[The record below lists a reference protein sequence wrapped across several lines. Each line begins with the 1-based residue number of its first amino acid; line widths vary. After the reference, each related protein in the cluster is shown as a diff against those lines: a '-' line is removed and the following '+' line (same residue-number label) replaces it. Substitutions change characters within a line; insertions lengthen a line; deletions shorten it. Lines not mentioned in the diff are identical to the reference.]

1 MIDFNLNQKFDVI
14 ICMFSSIGY
23 LKTYD
28 NLEKALNNFSRHLNK
43 GGVAIIEPWFT
54 KKDYEI
60 GRPGMVVYDSDDVKI
75 ARLNVAMAKGNIS
88 IMEMHHLIAER
99 GKPVKS
105 IVSKEELGMFE
116 TPAFLKIM
124 KRAGFSAKFI
134 DKKPWERRGIFVGI
148 KK

>member
-1 MIDFNLNQKFDVI
+1 
-14 ICMFSSIGY
+14 
-23 LKTYD
+23 
-28 NLEKALNNFSRHLNK
+28 
-43 GGVAIIEPWFT
+43 
-54 KKDYEI
+54 
-60 GRPGMVVYDSDDVKI
+60 MVVYDSDDVKI

-134 DKKPWERRGIFVGI
+134 DKRPWEGRGIFVGI